1 MIITFFN
8 FSFSSTIVFLIQS
21 FISSNHCLKKKKNHL
36 ILYRFL
42 NFIIYIFLNSI
53 VSFCSTFHLLP
64 PFLFHLNFY
73 INFLLFHFH
82 PSPLFLPSCPQQNRS
97 ILSLSL
103 SPQFCFSIGGIFFFF
118 WFFVFVF
125 FFFQPLIFRI
135 PVVRCL
141 IMKS

>member
-103 SPQFCFSIGGIFFFF
+103 SLSLPNFVSLSVEFFFF
-118 WFFVFVF
+118 FGFLFLFFSF
-125 FFFQPLIFRI
+125 FNHLFLGFQL
-135 PVVRCL
+135 
-141 IMKS
+141 